1 MFNIGSSVVNKT
13 TLKHA
18 TVSNVMVSENVL
30 ESRGYDEPR
39 VELQYSDG
47 IRDRCSCETGASM
60 QTFWKKN
67 ATLEQTPRQSIPVQN
82 ENCARHWEQVHGSQ
96 PVHWHIRK

>member
-1 MFNIGSSVVNKT
+1 MFNIGSSVVNKN

-18 TVSNVMVSENVL
+18 TISNVLVEENIL

-47 IRDRCSCETGASM
+47 IREWLPMS
-60 QTFWKKN
+60 Q
-67 ATLEQTPRQSIPVQN
+67 VQHMLV
-82 ENCARHWEQVHGSQ
+82 EG
-96 PVHWHIRK
+96 

>member
-1 MFNIGSSVVNKT
+1 MFNIGSSVVNKN

-47 IRDRCSCETGASM
+47 IREWLPMS
-60 QTFWKKN
+60 
-67 ATLEQTPRQSIPVQN
+67 
-82 ENCARHWEQVHGSQ
+82 QVSHLLTEGMD
-96 PVHWHIRK
+96 W

>member
-1 MFNIGSSVVNKT
+1 MFNIGSSVVNKN

-18 TVSNVMVSENVL
+18 TVSNVLVEENIL

-47 IRDRCSCETGASM
+47 IREWLPMS
-60 QTFWKKN
+60 Q
-67 ATLEQTPRQSIPVQN
+67 VQHMLV
-82 ENCARHWEQVHGSQ
+82 EG
-96 PVHWHIRK
+96 